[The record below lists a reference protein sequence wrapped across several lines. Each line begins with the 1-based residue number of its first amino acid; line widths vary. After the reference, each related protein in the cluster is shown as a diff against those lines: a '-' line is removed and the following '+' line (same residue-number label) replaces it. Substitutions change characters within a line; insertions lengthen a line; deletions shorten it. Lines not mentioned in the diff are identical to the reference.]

1 MNTFSQIIEATVV
14 LVILYLVLANA
25 FGFSTVLATA
35 GNVYSTS
42 VKTLQGR

>member
-1 MNTFSQIIEATVV
+1 MQTLSQIIEATVV
-14 LVILYLVLANA
+14 LVVLYLVLANA